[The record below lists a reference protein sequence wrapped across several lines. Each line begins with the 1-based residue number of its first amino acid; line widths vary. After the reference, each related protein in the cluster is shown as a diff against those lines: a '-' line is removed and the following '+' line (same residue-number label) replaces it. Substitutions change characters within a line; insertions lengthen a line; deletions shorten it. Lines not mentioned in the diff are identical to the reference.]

1 MGYLADHF
9 VISTH
14 HDDSCYQKK
23 EEAIR
28 KETDGGTEQVVK
40 EGETDH
46 LRSAGH
52 QHKPAEE
59 GQSPLDS
66 VL

>member
-1 MGYLADHF
+1 MIIRLF
-9 VISTH
+9 LLIMMRRSVT
-14 HDDSCYQKK
+14 K
-23 EEAIR
+23 EKEVATR
-28 KETDGGTEQVVK
+28 NETDGGREQVVK

-46 LRSAGH
+46 LRSAGR